1 MKDKYEVLINADNT
15 WSIYKNH
22 DFAATGYLDNDSN
35 TVVTDSPLIKEELA
49 LLLIEDALN

>member
-1 MKDKYEVLINADNT
+1 MKDKYEVITTGDGT

-22 DFAATGYLDNDSN
+22 EFAATGYCDNDGK

-49 LLLIEDALN
+49 LLLVEDSLN